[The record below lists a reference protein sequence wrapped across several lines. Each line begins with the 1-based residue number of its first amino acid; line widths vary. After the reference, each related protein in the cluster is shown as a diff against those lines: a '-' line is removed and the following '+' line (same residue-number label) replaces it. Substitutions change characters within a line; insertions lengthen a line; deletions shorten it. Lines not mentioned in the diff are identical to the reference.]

1 MNNLT
6 RMFRMFALIALVLI
20 TALGLVLP
28 TTNSRAEGG
37 IDATKRY
44 LVDHA
49 TEMLKHVTTIQ
60 ADAQAYFNI
69 LKSAGFD
76 YQKAWVG
83 NKAKIVD
90 LVSNARKEFI
100 TAHNNY
106 ERMEGIVAGVPSLAN
121 FDTWI
126 DAGPLGS
133 VDPKNAY
140 DWSLKLD
147 DGRVLD
153 KPGNIFHYLLE
164 TTLWGTTPE
173 HTGLRIDLDGNG
185 KDERGDALPEA
196 YTFLA
201 IGNAFVDATTQ
212 MNKAVGAWKPSLE
225 DSFTALTTMI
235 PTMGDYFEEWKDSAA
250 ITGKDP
256 RFVAQSRLVD
266 VKGIA
271 SSLSVIYANVELMVK
286 TKDSTLNQQ
295 IMAGFDDL
303 VKLLDNT
310 YDLEISGKT
319 FTAEEADAL
328 GTQAQD
334 KAQKLAVLVGQAATL
349 LDLKLPNA
357 AN

>member
-1 MNNLT
+1 MNHLPSI
-6 RMFRMFALIALVLI
+6 FRMFALIALLSI
-20 TALGLVLP
+20 TTVLP
-28 TTNSRAEGG
+28 TAYPKAEGG
-37 IDATKRY
+37 VDATKSY
-44 LVDHA
+44 VVDHA
-49 TEMLKHVTTIQ
+49 AEMLKHVTTIQ
-60 ADAQAYFNI
+60 ADAKAYFEI
-69 LKSAGFD
+69 LKGASFD
-76 YQKAWVG
+76 YQKAWNS
-83 NKAKIVD
+83 NKTKLVD
-90 LVSNARKEFI
+90 LVTDARKEFI

-121 FDTWI
+121 FDSWI

-133 VDPKNAY
+133 LDPKNAY

-173 HTGLRIDLDGNG
+173 YTGLRIDLDGNG

-196 YTFLA
+196 YVFLA
-201 IGNAFVDATTQ
+201 IGNIFVDATTQ
-212 MNKAVGAWKPSLE
+212 MSKAVGGWKPSLE

-271 SSLSVIYANVELMVK
+271 SSLSVIYANVEPMVK
-286 TKDSTLNQQ
+286 TKDSTLDQQ
-295 IMAGFDDL
+295 IMTGFDDL
-303 VKLLDNT
+303 VKLLDDT
-310 YDLEISGKT
+310 YNREISGKK

-357 AN
+357 TN